1 MKMSEF
7 ILPVRVYYED
17 TDAGGVVYHSQ
28 YLNFME
34 RARTEY
40 LRELGYDQDVLTGEL
55 NVLFVVRHVQ
65 IDYLRPARFNDQLEV
80 CTAVEKLARV
90 SVEFCQTVRRVNKP
104 ASSKASTATE
114 QTEQL
119 TRATVK
125 VACINAT
132 SFKPDAIPQSIKGAL
147 SGDY

>member
-1 MKMSEF
+1 MNIKEF

-40 LRELGYDQDVLTGEL
+40 LRELGYDQDVLSGEL
-55 NVLFVVRHVQ
+55 NVLFVVRNIQ
-65 IDYLRPARFNDQLEV
+65 IDYLRPARFNDMLEV
-80 CTAVEKLARV
+80 HTALHRLARA
-90 SVEFCQTVRRVNKP
+90 SVEFRQIVLRP
-104 ASSKASTATE
+104 AHHLNNSAAAECLTE
-114 QTEQL
+114 
-119 TRATVK
+119 AMVK
-125 VACINAT
+125 VACVNAT
-132 SFKPDAIPQSIKGAL
+132 TFKPNAIPPAIKGAL

>member
-1 MKMSEF
+1 MLMNNREF

-40 LRELGYDQDVLTGEL
+40 LRGLGYDQDVLAGEL
-55 NVLFVVRHVQ
+55 NVLFVVRNIQ
-65 IDYLRPARFNDQLEV
+65 IDYLRPARFNDMLEV
-80 CTAVEKLARV
+80 HTAVQKLARA
-90 SVEFCQTVRRVNKP
+90 SVEFRQTVVRRPDN
-104 ASSKASTATE
+104 TANSAQAE
-114 QTEQL
+114 NL
-119 TRATVK
+119 TQAMVK
-125 VACINAT
+125 VACVHAET
-132 SFKPDAIPQSIKGAL
+132 FKPNAIPQSIKGAL

>member
-1 MKMSEF
+1 MKTSEF

-40 LRELGYDQDVLTGEL
+40 LRELGYDQDVLAGEL
-55 NVLFVVRHVQ
+55 KVLFVVRNVQ

-80 CTAVEKLARV
+80 CTTVEKLARA
-90 SVEFCQTVRRVNKP
+90 SVIFRQTVQRADKSGTV
-104 ASSKASTATE
+104 
-114 QTEQL
+114 EQL
-119 TRATVK
+119 TRASVK
-125 VACINAT
+125 VVCVNAIT
-132 SFKPDAIPQSIKGAL
+132 FRPDAIPQSIKGAL

>member
-1 MKMSEF
+1 MNTSEF

-40 LRELGYDQDVLTGEL
+40 LRELGYDQDTLAGEL
-55 NVLFVVRHVQ
+55 NVLFVVRNIQ
-65 IDYLRPARFNDQLEV
+65 IDYLRPARFNDLLAVHTSVQK
-80 CTAVEKLARV
+80 TARA
-90 SVEFCQTVRRVNKP
+90 SVEFRQSVWRRAGDAVSAEKLIQ
-104 ASSKASTATE
+104 AV
-114 QTEQL
+114 
-119 TRATVK
+119 VK
-125 VACINAT
+125 VACVNAVT
-132 SFKPDAIPQSIKGAL
+132 FKPEAIPLSIKGAL